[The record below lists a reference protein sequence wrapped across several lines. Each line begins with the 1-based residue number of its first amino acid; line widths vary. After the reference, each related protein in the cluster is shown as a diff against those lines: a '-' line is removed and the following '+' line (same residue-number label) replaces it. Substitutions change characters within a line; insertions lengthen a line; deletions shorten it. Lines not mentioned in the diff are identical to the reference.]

1 MGIAHV
7 KSNAV
12 ADWTGTVTGFNSQG
26 STATIAA
33 TDLVRPS
40 DWNSAHNMLFT
51 LAGNTSGNS
60 TASGSNVVF
69 AGGSNVTL
77 EGSSDTISIH
87 GAAPVATES
96 VFRVMYDMYSAP
108 GTAHG
113 NSLVSVH
120 PFVLPYPLQCSN
132 VKYFGSFSVGTTNN
146 NSSAYMNVSLSGVLY
161 TRNGST
167 LSSLTSWSN
176 TMRQTW
182 SSNATGTVTG
192 VIALTATFNA
202 VTLQPDEYWMALHV
216 STNNTASNTL
226 SSTNLSHTLTIIP
239 GMSLNS
245 AVQLVKAWGA
255 QTANSQGAHQ
265 GLGIISTGATRASIA
280 FSDLTCTGTRA
291 VIAPFAFELR
301 QTTYQL

>member
-1 MGIAHV
+1 VGIAHV

-12 ADWTGTVTGFNSQG
+12 SDWTGTVTGFNSQG

-77 EGSSDTISIH
+77 QGSSDTISIH
-87 GAAPVATES
+87 GAAPVETKP
-96 VFRVMYDMYSAP
+96 VFRVIYDLYSAP

-120 PFVLPYPLQCSN
+120 PFILPYPLQCSN
-132 VKYFGSFSVGTTNN
+132 IKYFGSFNVGTAGN
-146 NSSAYMNVSLSGVLY
+146 NSSAYMNLSVSGVLY

-167 LSSLTSWSN
+167 LSSLASWSN

-192 VIALTATFNA
+192 VIAITATFN
-202 VTLQPDEYWMALHV
+202 TLTLLQNEYWMALHV

-226 SSTNLSHTLTIIP
+226 SSTNLNHTLTMIP

-265 GLGIISTGATRASIA
+265 GLGIISTGVTMGTIA
-280 FSDLTCTGTRA
+280 FSALTCTGTRA
-291 VIAPFAFELR
+291 VMAPFAFELR
-301 QTTYQL
+301 QSTYQL